1 MFYDKVDDND
11 KYFKILDTEY
21 EYSAKMFYDKVDDND
36 KYFKI
41 LGMRYQL
48 KSYIIAEMENGTFVP
63 KMRTFTTKINM
74 YRI

>member
-1 MFYDKVDDND
+1 MF
-11 KYFKILDTEY
+11 
-21 EYSAKMFYDKVDDND
+21 SDKVDDND